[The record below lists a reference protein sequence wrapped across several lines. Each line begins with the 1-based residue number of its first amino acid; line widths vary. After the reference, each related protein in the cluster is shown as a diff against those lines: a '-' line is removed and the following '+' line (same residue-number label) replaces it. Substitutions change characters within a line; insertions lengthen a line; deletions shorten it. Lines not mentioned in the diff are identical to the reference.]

1 MKLYTFFS
9 SSAAFRVRIAL
20 NVKGL
25 AYESVATHLRRD
37 GGQHRKAE
45 YRAVN
50 PQALVPTLDDD
61 GAVLTQS
68 LAIIE
73 YLDEMHPLPVL
84 VPRDPLARARVRM
97 MAQAIACDVH
107 PINNTRV
114 LKYLKDELNVEQE
127 ARDEWCRH
135 WIGATFVALEQWIL
149 TFSRDGHYCFGN
161 DVTLA
166 DICLLPQVRN
176 ARRVG
181 LDLTAYP
188 ALTRVATHLE
198 TLAAFAAAAP
208 EAQPDAE

>member
-1 MKLYTFFS
+1 MRLYTYFR
-9 SSAAFRVRIAL
+9 SSASFRVRIAL

-68 LAIIE
+68 LAIVE
-73 YLDEMHPLPVL
+73 YLDEMHPLPAL
-84 VPRDPLARARVRM
+84 LPREPLARARVRM
-97 MAQAIACDVH
+97 MAQAISCDIH

-114 LKYLKDELNVEQE
+114 LKYLRDIMNVEQD
-127 ARDEWCRH
+127 ARDDWCRH
-135 WIGATFVALEQWIL
+135 WIAATFVALEQWIL
-149 TFSRDGHYCFGN
+149 TFSRDGRYCYGN

-166 DICLLPQVRN
+166 DICLLPQVYN

-181 LDLTAYP
+181 FDLGPYP
-188 ALTRVATHLE
+188 ALTRVAKHLE
-198 TLAAFAAAAP
+198 SLAAFAAAAP